1 MRMTSL
7 YDIIEKE
14 IARIVNKSHA
24 KGDPMHSLLTLKWAN
39 LLLPDASEELKIA
52 AMAHDI
58 ERAVYPATK
67 QRENESYDSYKQ
79 RHAKRSADITA
90 KLMRRIGYDKALI
103 EAVSYLV
110 SMHEVGGDDEHSQ
123 LKEQADS
130 LRDADSIAYF
140 EFNLEFYL
148 ERDGVLKS
156 TKKAK
161 YMYERASERARGYID
176 AIKYKLKPK
185 AVEILMSV
193 IMETR
198 EKK

>member
-1 MRMTSL
+1 MTSL
-7 YDIIEKE
+7 YDIIKEE
-14 IARIVNKSHA
+14 IAEIVKKSHA

-39 LLLPDASEELKIA
+39 LLMLNASEELKIA

-58 ERAVYPATK
+58 DRAVYPATK
-67 QRENESYDSYKQ
+67 QRKNESYDSYKQ

-90 KLMRRIGYDKALI
+90 KLMRSIGYDEALI
-103 EAVSYLV
+103 ETVSYLV
-110 SMHEVGGDDEHSQ
+110 SMHEVGEDDEHSQ

-140 EFNLEFYL
+140 EFNLDFYL

-176 AIKYKLKPK
+176 AMQYRLNPK
-185 AVEILMSV
+185 AVEILRSV
-193 IMETR
+193 IMVDR
-198 EKK
+198 EKR